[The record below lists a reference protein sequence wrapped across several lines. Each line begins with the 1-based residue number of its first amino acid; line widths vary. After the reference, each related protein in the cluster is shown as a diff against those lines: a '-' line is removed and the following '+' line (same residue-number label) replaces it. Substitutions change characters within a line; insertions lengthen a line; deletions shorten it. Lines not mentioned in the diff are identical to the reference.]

1 MKVVWRVKV
10 PLLILG
16 SCLLALF
23 LIKPLILARQNALA
37 LHLDGPELSSPDL
50 TPEPG
55 GGVSS
60 DVSATSMVNTLI
72 GTGLQPTL
80 PADYNGG
87 ETFPGADVPFGMVQW
102 SPDTVSRAYSGYKY
116 SDRRIRGFSLTHLSG
131 AGCSEY
137 GDIPFMPYTGSLTG
151 DPALYNA
158 TFSHVNEIGYAGY
171 YRVKLDTG
179 VTTELT
185 VAQHSGA
192 GRFTYPSGAPAG
204 LLINLAGSLNAV
216 SDTQATLGR
225 DTISGWV
232 SNGNFCFTRHNT
244 YRVYFWAQF
253 SQPFVLRGTWRNGA
267 LLNDQTEIKG
277 APGGVFVTFNPNQ
290 QNIISVRVGV
300 SYVSVANAEANVDQ
314 EDPSG
319 DFDAVQQQAIR
330 TWGQWLGQI
339 QVGGGTALQRATF
352 YTALY
357 HASLYPSVFS
367 DVNGQYPGFDG
378 KVYKV
383 PSGHAQYANFSGWDI
398 YHSDVQLLT
407 LLTPALAGDM
417 AQSLVNDYA
426 QGGVLPKWPVANGES
441 YVQVGDPAAAI
452 ISDIYA
458 FGGTDFDARA
468 ALAAMIQQATQPNQ
482 ERPGLNYLE
491 TLGYEPVNGSYGC
504 CNFYGAASA
513 TLEYNTADFAL
524 STLARSLGDSANAQK
539 FARRAQDWSN
549 LFNPATG
556 YLEPRYP
563 DGAFPSTFDPASDGG
578 WVEGNSAQYT
588 WMVPFNLRGL
598 FKVMGGNA
606 KVVQRL
612 DTFFTQL
619 DAGPNAPYA
628 FLGNEPTL
636 ETPWEYDYAGAP
648 YKTQAVVREAVNTL
662 YSPEPN
668 GLPGNDDLGEMSSWY
683 IFAALGMY
691 PETPGTA
698 TLVLASPLFPHIIL
712 HRSSG
717 QTITINAP
725 NASASTPYVQ
735 RLLVNG
741 QPSTRPWL
749 PPSFIAQ
756 GGALDY
762 TLASTPD
769 PSWGADVTETPP
781 SYS

>member
-1 MKVVWRVKV
+1 
-10 PLLILG
+10 LILG

-23 LIKPLILARQNALA
+23 LARPLLLAHQNTLA
-37 LHLDGPELSSPDL
+37 LHLDGPALSNPDL

-60 DVSATSMVNTLI
+60 DVDVTSMVNTLT

-116 SDRRIRGFSLTHLSG
+116 SDQRIRGFSLTHLSG

-137 GDIPFMPYTGSLTG
+137 GDIPFMPYTGALTG

-158 TFSHVNEIGYAGY
+158 TFSHANEAGYAGY

-185 VAQHSGA
+185 ATQHSGA
-192 GRFTYPSGAPAG
+192 GRFTYPVGAPAG
-204 LLINLAGSLNAV
+204 LLVNLAGSLNAV
-216 SDTQATLGR
+216 SDAQATLGR

-253 SQPFVLRGTWRNGA
+253 SQPFVLHGTWRDGV
-267 LLNDQTEIKG
+267 LLNDQAVIKG

-290 QNIISVRVGV
+290 QNVISVRVGV

-319 DFDAVQQQAIR
+319 NFDTVHRQAIQ

-339 QVGGGTALQRATF
+339 QVGGGTAIQRATF

-357 HASLYPSVFS
+357 HALLYPSVFS
-367 DVNGQYPGFDG
+367 DVNGQYSGFDG
-378 KVYKV
+378 KIYKA
-383 PSGHAQYANFSGWDI
+383 PSGHAQYANFSGWDT
-398 YHSDVQLLT
+398 YHSEAQLLT

-426 QGGVLPKWPVANGES
+426 QVGVLPKWPVANGES

-458 FGGTDFDARA
+458 FGGTDFDTSA

-491 TLGYEPVNGSYGC
+491 TLGYEPVNGSYDC

-539 FARRAQDWSN
+539 FERRAQNWSN

-556 YLEPRYP
+556 YLEPRSP

-598 FKVMGGNA
+598 FKAMGGNA
-606 KVVQRL
+606 RVVQRL

-619 DAGPNAPYA
+619 DAGPDAPYA
-628 FLGNEPTL
+628 FLGNEPSL

-648 YKTQAVVREAVNTL
+648 YKTQEVVRQAVNTL

-698 TLVLASPLFPHIIL
+698 ILALASPLFPHIVL

-717 QTITINAP
+717 QTITINAL

-735 RLLVNG
+735 HLLVNG

-749 PPSFIAQ
+749 PPSFTAQ
-756 GGALDY
+756 GGTLDY

-769 PSWGADVTETPP
+769 PLWGANVADAPP